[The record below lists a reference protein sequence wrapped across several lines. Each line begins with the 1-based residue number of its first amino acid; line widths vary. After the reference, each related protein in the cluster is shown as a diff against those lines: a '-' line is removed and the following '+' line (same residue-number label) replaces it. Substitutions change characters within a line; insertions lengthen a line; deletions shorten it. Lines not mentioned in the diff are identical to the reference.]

1 MELVIVTLHFL
12 QEMESMQRYN
22 EVMETRLRNFQEQ
35 IGEDRDAV
43 RSEIE
48 IMQVTV
54 HPHYRSP
61 TF

>member
-1 MELVIVTLHFL
+1 MTLHFL

-48 IMQVTV
+48 IMQVTI